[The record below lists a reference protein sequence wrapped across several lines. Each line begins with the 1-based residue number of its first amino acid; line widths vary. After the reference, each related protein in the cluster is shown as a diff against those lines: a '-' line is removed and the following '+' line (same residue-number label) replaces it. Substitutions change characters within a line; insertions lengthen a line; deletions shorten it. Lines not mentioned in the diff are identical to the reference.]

1 VFSGKQQILFSFPS
15 DGAEVEH

>member
-1 VFSGKQQILFSFPS
+1 VFSGKQQIFFSFPS